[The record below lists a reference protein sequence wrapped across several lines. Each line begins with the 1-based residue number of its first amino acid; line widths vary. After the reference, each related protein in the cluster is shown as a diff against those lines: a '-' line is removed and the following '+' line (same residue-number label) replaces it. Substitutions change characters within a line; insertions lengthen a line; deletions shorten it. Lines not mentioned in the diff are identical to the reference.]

1 MILRPVWAEIDLKAI
16 GHNLR
21 EVKKLVGSTKIMA
34 VVKADAYG
42 HGILEVSRACLDYG
56 ADRLA
61 VAFMDEALI
70 LRRGGVKCPI
80 MILGWTPPQDY
91 ERAIENDVIL
101 TIYNLDEARRL
112 NQLAESM
119 GKKAT
124 VHLKVDTGMTRIG
137 LVPSE
142 KSLETAINIMA
153 LENINVEGIYTHFS
167 KADEADKSYSY
178 RQLEGFLDFTA
189 KIEKRA
195 QQVIPIKH
203 AANSAAIIDMPEAY
217 LDMVRPGIILY
228 GLKPSEEVDY
238 NRIDLLPVLSIKAKV
253 TRVENFPS
261 GTRVSYGGT
270 FITTRETKIA
280 SLPLGYSDGYSR
292 LLSGKAQVLWGE
304 KRLPV
309 IGRICMNQCM
319 VDVSEAPQ
327 VKVGDEFIIIGKG
340 KNDSISVDEIAEK
353 LGTINYEV
361 ICMLSHRLPKIYT
374 NLG

>member
-1 MILRPVWAEIDLKAI
+1 MILRPVWAEIDLKAMV
-16 GHNLR
+16 HNIR

-42 HGILEVSRACLDYG
+42 HGALEVSRACLDHG

-70 LRRGGVKCPI
+70 LRQGGIKCPI
-80 MILGWTPPQDY
+80 MILGWTPPHDY

-101 TIYNLDEARRL
+101 TIYNLDEAQKL

-142 KSLETAINIMA
+142 KNLETAVNIMA

-167 KADEADKSYSY
+167 KADEADKAYSY
-178 RQLEGFLDFTA
+178 WQLEGFLDFTA
-189 KIEKRA
+189 KIERRA
-195 QQVIPIKH
+195 QRTIPIKH
-203 AANSAAIIDMPEAY
+203 AANSAAIIDMPEAH

-228 GLKPSEEVDY
+228 GLKPSEEVDLA
-238 NRIDLLPVLSIKAKV
+238 RIDLLPVLSIKAKV
-253 TRVENFPS
+253 TRVEKFPP

-270 FITTRETKIA
+270 FITTGETKIA
-280 SLPLGYSDGYSR
+280 SLPLGYADGYSR

-304 KRLPV
+304 KRLPI

-319 VDVSEAPQ
+319 VDVSQVPH

-361 ICMLSHRLPKIYT
+361 ICMLSHRVPRTYT
-374 NLG
+374 SLE